1 MPIMTNPAQ
10 ANGRAALPPL
20 CDAHTHPG
28 EAAEWQERLE
38 NGIVS
43 LICASTPPE
52 AKALFARLKRVRETG
67 SERKGNGLCSCLIPT
82 AGLHPWHADTY
93 SVSDMER
100 SLSACPV
107 IGEIGM
113 DSVWCSVPLSVQ
125 ERVFREQLALAVKLR
140 KPAILHTKGQEARIA
155 RIIREYPN
163 TYLVHWYSC
172 EDCLEEYIRLGCYI
186 SIGPDVWW
194 NPAVQHAAKAVP
206 SDRILIETDGM
217 AAVSWAFKEAPDQKK
232 RPLPGSVSGAL
243 DAVLLETAA
252 LRQLSPQA
260 ARAVFFRNLTEG
272 FLKVI
277 SQNPVNRPPDP
288 PPARRQ

>member
-10 ANGRAALPPL
+10 ASRQASLMPL

-28 EAAEWQERLE
+28 EDAEWLERLE
-38 NGIVS
+38 NGILS

-52 AKALFARLKRVRETG
+52 AEALFTRLKRISKACPENN
-67 SERKGNGLCSCLIPT
+67 GNSLSSCLIPT

-100 SLSACPV
+100 WLCSCPV

-125 ERVFREQLALAVKLR
+125 ERVFREQLALAVKLCR
-140 KPAILHTKGQEARIA
+140 PVILHTKGQEARIA
-155 RIIREYPN
+155 RILREYPN
-163 TYLVHWYSC
+163 TYLIHWYSC
-172 EDCLEEYIRLGCYI
+172 EESLEDYIRLGCYI

-206 SDRILIETDGM
+206 ADRILIETDGM
-217 AAVSWAFKEAPDQKK
+217 AAVSWAFCEAPDQKR

-252 LRQLSPQA
+252 LRHISAQA
-260 ARAVFFRNLTEG
+260 ARALFFRNLTEG
-272 FLKVI
+272 FLQ
-277 SQNPVNRPPDP
+277 SMNAAHQ
-288 PPARRQ
+288 